1 MCQGDKPYLSL
12 SSYNKDCDGDSGK
25 GTDEDD
31 MSLTVGNDRITKR
44 ATGLVRTTFF
54 KKTNNE
60 KKQKKVRSTLGEQET
75 LLGLSSTRVLVLF
88 DKEANS

>member
-1 MCQGDKPYLSL
+1 VCQGDKPYLSL

-44 ATGLVRTTFF
+44 ATGLVRTTFGR
-54 KKTNNE
+54 KKT
-60 KKQKKVRSTLGEQET
+60 
-75 LLGLSSTRVLVLF
+75 TRRNRRRYARL
-88 DKEANS
+88 